1 MFIDVIYSESNV
13 KVVVLKFT
21 SQEKPVNHHYGKAVG
36 INTS

>member
-13 KVVVLKFT
+13 KVAVLKFT
-21 SQEKPVNHHYGKAVG
+21 SQEKPVNHHHGKAVG